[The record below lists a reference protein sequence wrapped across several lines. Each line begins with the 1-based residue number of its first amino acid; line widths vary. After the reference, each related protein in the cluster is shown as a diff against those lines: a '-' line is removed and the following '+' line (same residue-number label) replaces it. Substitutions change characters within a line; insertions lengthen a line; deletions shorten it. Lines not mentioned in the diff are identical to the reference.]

1 MATAQIRIT
10 ADTAQAERALG
21 SLNRT
26 LGSLAGI
33 VSVGALAQQFVTLA
47 DAATNLQNKLS
58 LVVRD
63 GQSTS
68 QLFDAMAASSLK
80 LAAPIGDI
88 TDLFT
93 RLSMNTKEL
102 GLSQQDVLGL
112 TETLT
117 MGFQMAGLSV
127 AETSGAVT
135 QLGQAFAAGRVQGD
149 ELGSIL
155 ENLPLVAQSLS
166 ERLGVTRGELKKL
179 GADGKI
185 SADTLASA
193 IRDSGQAIEDA
204 YGNRIPTIS
213 GVFAQLNTVFSVFL
227 QRTNAG
233 GQVATVLATAL
244 LRVINVILEFADSMN
259 ATTSTLSEV
268 GALLWDV
275 AVLVGTF
282 FAAFRV
288 FKFIVPLVES
298 VGAAIVSLFN
308 TIRTAGGLFKW
319 LEGGLASVGGFF
331 RNLGVSIDW
340 FGTLSVNVFQ
350 LFRGA
355 FVTIYQ
361 TIVRLFPSLGSRFTA
376 IGNLVRTVFA
386 GIAAFFIATQERII
400 RIYNRVGTLTGWYDP
415 IAASTENATSAA
427 ADYNSELER
436 LQGNLGI
443 TGDLSAMTG
452 PNLTGNAG
460 AGAAGSGAAQETTAQ
475 KIAAAT
481 AERNKQYQELIKTQ
495 QDGLYLTQFE
505 GVELEI
511 QSAILSANNQLIK
524 DITDSKGKV
533 VGQTQGLN
541 ALERENLSTL
551 IRQNAEAKARVE
563 VTRTNTQALA
573 EAGLALRT
581 ATMTP
586 SDAAVED
593 AIFKNRQQYG
603 TAYTAELEAQDRIMQ
618 RQIVNLNQQA
628 QVARV
633 LNDITRSRTELE
645 VAQAASSMYGST
657 MEGML
662 QQQQQQLEALNL
674 LREQELIS
682 EQSFL
687 DQKILINQ
695 AAQDAILQYEQ
706 KIAALRMQQAGVT
719 NTGIIQSVQDMQ
731 AQVAMMQ
738 QGGIVGAQGVL
749 GALTNIMGSMG
760 QVSEK
765 AFKAYKALAIAQ
777 AIISTYQ
784 AAAMA
789 LASPPGPPISYIYV
803 ASAIASGIA
812 QVAQIRKQQYQGRA
826 LGGPVMGDKPYIVG
840 ERGPELFVPQGTGS
854 IVRNGDAFG
863 GGGAP
868 LTVQFNILAND
879 TTGFDE
885 LLSSRRGLITQ
896 IIRDAQLEQGQRM

>member
-21 SLNRT
+21 SLNRA

-63 GQSTS
+63 GQTTS

-193 IRDSGQAIEDA
+193 IRDSGQAIQDA

-227 QRTNAG
+227 QRSNAG

-244 LRVINVILEFADSMN
+244 LRVANVILELGAKVN
-259 ATTSTLSEV
+259 KLSEWFSLFLDIGLLV
-268 GALLWDV
+268 AEFFLLGKLFKALSIIPRMFMQL
-275 AVLVGTF
+275 
-282 FAAFRV
+282 
-288 FKFIVPLVES
+288 
-298 VGAAIVSLFN
+298 GAAIQS
-308 TIRTAGGLFKW
+308 AGGFI
-319 LEGGLASVGGFF
+319 ASI
-331 RNLGVSIDW
+331 SAW
-340 FGTLSVNVFQ
+340 FGRLYNTMLSIITPVLNVQGVFARLRAIFQ
-350 LFRGA
+350 I
-355 FVTIYQ
+355 FVGNVLPNLIS
-361 TIVRLFPSLGSRFTA
+361 RLNFLGN
-376 IGNLVRTVFA
+376 IVRTVFTA
-386 GIAAFFIATQERII
+386 LAAWLIGTW
-400 RIYNRVGTLTGWYDP
+400 NRVVNVYNKLGSLSGMWDP
-415 IAASTENATSAA
+415 VTSSTNEATNAA

-436 LQGNLGI
+436 LKGNLGI
-443 TGDLSAMTG
+443 TGELSATPG
-452 PNLTGNAG
+452 PNLTGGAGGAG
-460 AGAAGSGAAQETTAQ
+460 AGGGAAEQTVAQ
-475 KIAAAT
+475 RIAEAT

-495 QDGLYLTQFE
+495 QDGLFLTQFE

-511 QSAILSANNQLIK
+511 QSAILSANKQLVK

-533 VGQTQGLN
+533 IGQTQGLN
-541 ALERENLSTL
+541 ALERETLSTL

-563 VTRTNTQALA
+563 VTRANTQALA
-573 EAGLALRT
+573 EAGQALRT

-586 SDAAVED
+586 ADAAVED

-633 LNDITRSRTELE
+633 LNDITRQRTELE

-662 QQQQQQLEALNL
+662 QQQQQQMEALNL
-674 LREQELIS
+674 LREQGLIS

-687 DQKILINQ
+687 NQKVLINQ

-789 LASPPGPPISYIYV
+789 LAFPPGPPISYLYV
-803 ASAIASGIA
+803 AAAVASGLA
-812 QVAQIRKQQYQGRA
+812 QVAQIKNQKYQGRA
-826 LGGPVMGDKPYIVG
+826 LGGPVMGQKPYIVG
-840 ERGPELFVPQGTGS
+840 ENGPEVFVPQGTGS

-863 GGGAP
+863 GGGQP

-885 LLSSRRGLITQ
+885 LLTSRRSLITQ
-896 IIRDAQLEQGQRM
+896 LIRDAQLEQGQRM